1 MRILNINPKWER
13 TRQTEKGEVQDRL
26 TLYTDDVMK
35 NQSVSGGAD
44 EDVHKKIVQIL
55 DEAHDMATTTTTKHT
70 YTKKQ
75 PRVHNLRLC

>member
-35 NQSVSGGAD
+35 NQSVSIVTD
-44 EDVHKKIVQIL
+44 EEIHKEIVGIL
-55 DEAHDMATTTTTKHT
+55 DEAHNRGENTAKST
-70 YTKKQ
+70 
-75 PRVHNLRLC
+75 